1 MRCAIIEYSK
11 ELSLRNQPLE
21 TQRWISPEFL
31 GNRLAGPSVYEN
43 IALHAAPLFLWHAQQ
58 HVLLHL
64 GNNNEW
70 LMISLADELCCVRK
84 MGCVVATEFSFANID
99 NETQR
104 WFIMCCKAL
113 CR

>member
-1 MRCAIIEYSK
+1 M
-11 ELSLRNQPLE
+11 
-21 TQRWISPEFL
+21 
-31 GNRLAGPSVYEN
+31 
-43 IALHAAPLFLWHAQQ
+43 
-58 HVLLHL
+58 LHL